1 MRDATR
7 YLNLAVA
14 SLLALVLF
22 CAPVAAGDRLDRLLD
37 ELPSAAPEEARRI
50 AREIELE
57 WAKSGSPAMDLLLRR
72 GKEALEADE
81 TARAIEHLGAAI
93 DHAPGFA
100 EAWFLRSVAF
110 FRQERYGLALNDI
123 AQVLAREPR
132 HFNAILGMGRV
143 FEETGRPALAR
154 DAYVAA
160 HTIHPHHE
168 DISKGLDRVSRMLGG
183 AEL

>member
-1 MRDATR
+1 MKDASR
-7 YLNLAVA
+7 YLNRTVA
-14 SLLALVLF
+14 ALLALIVIS
-22 CAPVAAGDRLDRLLD
+22 APLSAQSRLD
-37 ELPSAAPEEARRI
+37 ELFADLPVATPDEARRI
-50 AREIELE
+50 AGEIELE
-57 WAKSGSPAMDLLLRR
+57 WSKSGSPAMDLLLRR
-72 GKEALEADE
+72 GRDALEAEE
-81 TARAIEHLGAAI
+81 TARAILHLGAAI

-143 FEETGRPALAR
+143 FEETGRLRLAH
-154 DAYVAA
+154 DAYMSA

-168 DISKGLDRVSRMLGG
+168 DISKALERVSRELGG
-183 AEL
+183 TDL

>member
-1 MRDATR
+1 MRDATG
-7 YLNLAVA
+7 YLNLVVA
-14 SLLALVLF
+14 GLLAVVVL
-22 CAPVAAGDRLDRLLD
+22 CAPVAAEDRLDRLLD
-37 ELPSAAPEEARRI
+37 ALPAAAPDEARRI

-57 WAKSGSPAMDLLLRR
+57 WAQSGSPAMDLLLRR
-72 GKEALEADE
+72 AREALAADE

-154 DAYVAA
+154 DAYIAA

-168 DISKGLDRVSRMLGG
+168 DISKGLDRVSRGTGG
-183 AEL
+183 ADL